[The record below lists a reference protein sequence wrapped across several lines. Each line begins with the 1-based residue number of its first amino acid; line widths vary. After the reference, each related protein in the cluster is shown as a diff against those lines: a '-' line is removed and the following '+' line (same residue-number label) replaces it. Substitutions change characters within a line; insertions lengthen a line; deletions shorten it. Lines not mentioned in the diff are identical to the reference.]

1 MVTGA
6 PLDVLARL
14 EEHQSNLRAA
24 PAPHTCALVGLP
36 LPAVAR
42 ALAHEA
48 LAAAREEA
56 LQRSARLL
64 GGGDGPLPVID
75 LDRDTRP
82 LPLVLQ
88 DLAAR
93 FGALKVWGG
102 RDQPGFSREL
112 RCRWR
117 GGLDFLEQGVNVWL
131 MDDPRPSLDFG
142 RGVVRIYAGS
152 AVPKE
157 GATVLVGVSPGT
169 DPASVGGAAYMVDP
183 ERRLG
188 PFSGFLPPEAVL
200 GTEPG
205 ARLRERWLARWAGW
219 RDAIRC
225 AVLELDPLLEM
236 RLRLPRAKPASD
248 ARVIAVTGIDGSGK
262 STHVSELTR
271 RLSAAG
277 HRVAGLKMYRHGAFL
292 DLANELSARTR
303 AGAPLSAMRISR
315 LVKLVDSLRV
325 YFECFTRALEQADVV
340 VMDRYVETHIAAA
353 RSQLGWDVEE
363 HPLLPFPPPLMEFW
377 LLLDPAA
384 ALGRLKER
392 GDHLTADEHLAGLTG
407 YEQVF
412 RELAVNERD
421 VVLDAGA
428 PKEVNAA
435 TVAARALK
443 AAPRP
448 ASRSGTMVEVP
459 GVEAPGRARREGDR
473 RAIWI
478 GGTRDAPLATEV
490 YRFQDR
496 LGERGAML
504 TAVEWLEIYAAQLLL
519 ELDLP
524 PGAGTVV
531 PLWPGA
537 LAALPGF
544 EDCRGLEE
552 IDRMLRAR
560 VDVQGVTVS
569 HEDAAAAEALRRLA
583 AGVSLPAYEAA
594 LRQVATASGWRIL

>member
-24 PAPHTCALVGLP
+24 PAPHTCALVALP

-169 DPASVGGAAYMVDP
+169 DPASVSGAAYMVDP

-219 RDAIRC
+219 RDAVRC

-377 LLLDPAA
+377 LLLDPAV

-392 GDHLTADEHLAGLTG
+392 GDQLTADEHAAGLTG

-421 VVLDAGA
+421 VVLDARA

-443 AAPRP
+443 AAPQP
-448 ASRSGTMVEVP
+448 ASRPGTMVEVP

-490 YRFQDR
+490 YRFQDW

-519 ELDLP
+519 ELDLA

-537 LAALPGF
+537 LAVLPGF

-560 VDVQGVTVS
+560 VDVKGVTVS
-569 HEDAAAAEALRRLA
+569 HEDVAAAEALRRLA